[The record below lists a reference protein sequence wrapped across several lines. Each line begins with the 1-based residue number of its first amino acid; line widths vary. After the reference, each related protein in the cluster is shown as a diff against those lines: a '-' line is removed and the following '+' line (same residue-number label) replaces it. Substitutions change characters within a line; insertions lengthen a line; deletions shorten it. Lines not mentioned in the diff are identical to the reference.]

1 MTDARSTTE
10 TSPRRIAII
19 GGGLSGLA
27 AAHRLIEL
35 TQAAPPTAPRCEI
48 TLLEAGS
55 RLGGIVAT
63 TSLDGY
69 LIDTGA
75 DSFLTNKPGALGL
88 CRRLGIEDRL
98 VATDPQYRGAHVVFD
113 GRSVP
118 VPAGF
123 QLLSPTAI
131 WPMLTTPILS
141 PWGKLRLLMEYFVP
155 ARRARTATGRKGEN
169 FADESL
175 AAFVRRRFG
184 REALER
190 LVQPLVGGIYT
201 SDPER
206 LSLAATMPRFLEQE
220 REFGSLIRAA
230 RSAKNNDSPRD
241 VMPSSEKSRDQ
252 TSSGARYGLFA
263 GLAGGMEDLLA
274 ALRSRV
280 AAACTVKLNARVTAV
295 QRGNAH
301 SQREPEV
308 FGDDASPTGYQLTL
322 SNDSHLNF
330 DAVIVA
336 TTTHHAAMMLDALAP
351 ELASELQRIEYA
363 SSAVV
368 ITGHRLADVRHP
380 LDSFGLVVPHRER
393 RRILATSFSS
403 RKFPARA
410 PAGSVLLR
418 TFVGGAMQPELND
431 LPDDDLLRLVRSE
444 LSDLLGVS
452 GAPEIALVV
461 RYPRA
466 MPQYHVGHL
475 DRVARIESL
484 TARHLGL
491 ALAGNA
497 YRGVG
502 IPDAIHSGEKAAEK
516 AFAAQAS
523 ASRLG

>member
-1 MTDARSTTE
+1 MTDAHSATESST
-10 TSPRRIAII
+10 RRIAVI
-19 GGGLSGLA
+19 GGGLSGMA
-27 AAHRLIEL
+27 AAHRLIEI
-35 TQAAPPTAPRCEI
+35 TREAASTVTASSQTNSRCEI

-55 RLGGIVAT
+55 RLGGIVGT
-63 TSLDGY
+63 KHLDGY

-75 DSFLTNKPGALGL
+75 DSFLTNKPGAIGL

-98 VATDPQYRGAHVVFD
+98 VATDPRYRGAHVVFD
-113 GRSVP
+113 GRPVP
-118 VPAGF
+118 VPMGF

-131 WPMLTTPILS
+131 WPMLTTPLLS
-141 PWGKLRLLMEYFVP
+141 TWGKLRLLMEYLVP
-155 ARRARTATGRKGEN
+155 ARHSTD
-169 FADESL
+169 FAGQAGQPLIDESL
-175 AAFVRRRFG
+175 ASFVRRRFG
-184 REALER
+184 RETLER

-206 LSLAATMPRFLEQE
+206 LSLAATMPRFLEME
-220 REFGSLIRAA
+220 REYGSLIRAA
-230 RSAKNNDSPRD
+230 RSLSKAAASRGTASSITTPTNPLARD
-241 VMPSSEKSRDQ
+241 E

-263 GLAGGMEDLLA
+263 GLKGGMEDLLA

-280 AAACTVKLNARVTAV
+280 AAGCTVKFGARVASV
-295 QRGNAH
+295 QRDLTR
-301 SQREPEV
+301 Q
-308 FGDDASPTGYQLTL
+308 TGYRLTL
-322 SNDSHLNF
+322 SDGSQETF

-336 TTTHHAAMMLDALAP
+336 TTTYHAATMLGELAP
-351 ELASELQRIEYA
+351 ELARELNGIEYA

-368 ITGHRLADVRHP
+368 VTAHRLADVRHP

-403 RKFPARA
+403 RKFPERA
-410 PAGSVLLR
+410 PVGSVLLR

-431 LPDDDLLRLVRSE
+431 LSDEELLRLVRSE
-444 LSDLLGVS
+444 LAELLGVR
-452 GAPEIALVV
+452 GEPEISLVV

-484 TARHLGL
+484 TAPHAGL

-502 IPDAIHSGEKAAEK
+502 IPDAIQSGESAA
-516 AFAAQAS
+516 AAIFAAVTTE
-523 ASRLG
+523 